1 MAIIYVSEFVA
12 RGSGYFRIA
21 EGLAPRLDRKEPL
34 YFLGLNYRGSFH
46 DFNFTVIPTRAD
58 WIPHQI
64 NEMLKDES
72 LGINKVV
79 VALDLPVQAQRIMPF
94 FPPVNREDWRYIG
107 IFPLD
112 GGPLS
117 RRFALPIQFM
127 NEAFAISKFAYQC
140 CRDLEL
146 DVEYLPIG
154 IDLEYWGPTE
164 KEDRKAHR
172 EQFEVSD
179 KFVVLFVGDN
189 HERKYAAGAM
199 EMFAKFSKDK
209 DNAEL
214 WMITRLS
221 SLYGFDLEYYA
232 RMWGIETKVKLWERT
247 LDSEDLRTMY
257 GAADVLLNTSK
268 AEGLGLPLLE
278 VMAIGGAIPVGTR
291 TSAIPELIEEGTGLL
306 IESEHDFWDV
316 YGDTRRT
323 FPSIEDGAAK
333 LQLLY
338 EASDD
343 FKEHMREFG
352 RAYARSRPW
361 DCAIETFYGI
371 IDLQR
376 PGLVMDRKILS

>member
-1 MAIIYVSEFVA
+1 MYVSEFVE
-12 RGSGYFRIA
+12 RGSGYYRIS
-21 EGLAPRLDRKEPL
+21 ESFAPRLDQREPL
-34 YFLGLNYRGSFH
+34 YFLGLNYRGHHH
-46 DFNFTVIPTRAD
+46 DFNFTVVPTRAD
-58 WIPHQI
+58 WIPYQI

-94 FPPVNREDWRYIG
+94 FPPVNRKGWRYIG

-117 RRFALPIQFM
+117 RRFTLPIQFM

-146 DVEYLPIG
+146 DVQYLPVG
-154 IDLEYWGPTE
+154 MDLEHWGPTD
-164 KEDRKAHR
+164 KKHRKLHR
-172 EQFEVSD
+172 DYFEVSD

-189 HERKYAAGAM
+189 HERKYAIGAM
-199 EMFAKFSKDK
+199 EMFAEFSKDK
-209 DNAEL
+209 GNTEL
-214 WMITRLS
+214 WMVTRLNS
-221 SLYGFDLEYYA
+221 PYGFDLEYYA
-232 RMWGIETKVKLWERT
+232 QMWGIENKLKIWSRNLTAEN
-247 LDSEDLRTMY
+247 LRLMY
-257 GAADVLLNTSK
+257 ASADVLLNTSK

-278 VMAIGGAIPVGTR
+278 AMSVGGAIPIGTR

-306 IESEHDFWDV
+306 IESAFDFWDV

-323 FPSIEDGAAK
+323 FPSIQDGAEK

-343 FKEHMREFG
+343 FLEHMREFG
-352 RAYARSRPW
+352 RAYSRSRPW
-361 DCAIETFYGI
+361 EQTVQTFFNVV
-371 IDLQR
+371 DLNR
-376 PGLVMDRKILS
+376 PGLVMDRKPLS